1 MTNPTAPRYGQDV
14 PETVYGYV
22 SARSQGGVPVTR
34 ATALSSARPF
44 RAEGDALERAKEYA
58 RTAGLTVTAESRLG
72 FTVAGTPAAYEQLTS
87 GRIASY
93 EVEQLGPMN
102 RERSVTHL
110 DIVGDR
116 QPDAL
121 GIGAAPGE
129 DAIEAVALER
139 PRTPMRLLPADAKP
153 PDVEA
158 YHLTLPDD
166 VAGLLNAT
174 PAHEAGHEGRGVE
187 VAMVDTGQAEHA
199 YFTAHGYDIAPPV
212 ALVPGT
218 SPAEDP
224 VGHGTGESANIF
236 AVAPGARLR
245 PYRASNRRGDLT
257 AATAGFLRAKADR
270 PHVLTNSWG
279 GDGDF
284 PPLGGP
290 SQADMIFALEILDA
304 VEQGIVV
311 VFSAGN
317 GQFAIEPQVPG
328 VIAAGGV
335 FAAQDG
341 RLRASNYA
349 SGYVSPWIEGVRV
362 PTVCGLVGLLPRAQY
377 LMLPVPPGCA
387 IDVDESLP
395 DPHAPADDP
404 GDTTGPGD
412 GWAMFSGT
420 SAAAPQ
426 TAGAVAVLLGA
437 RPGLTPAQVTRALT
451 ATATD
456 VTTGTNHPRFGKRA
470 HVGIDTATGPGLVNV
485 SAALDLVL
493 TQDL

>member
-1 MTNPTAPRYGQDV
+1 MTNPTTPQYGQDV

-22 SARSQGGVPVTR
+22 SARSQGGVPATQ
-34 ATALSSARPF
+34 ATAFSSARPF
-44 RAEGDALERAKEYA
+44 RAEGDSMERAKEYA

-93 EVEQLGPMN
+93 EVRQLGPMN

-116 QPDAL
+116 QPAAL
-121 GIGAAPGE
+121 GVGAAPGE

-139 PRTPMRLLPADAKP
+139 PRTPMRLLPADARP
-153 PDVEA
+153 PDVDA
-158 YHLTLPDD
+158 FHLTLPDD
-166 VAGLLNAT
+166 IARLLNAT
-174 PAHEAGHEGRGVE
+174 PAHEAGHTGRGVQ

-199 YFTAHGYDIAPPV
+199 YFTAHGYDVTPPV

-224 VGHGTGESANIF
+224 IGHGTGESANIF

-245 PYRASNRRGDLT
+245 PYRASNQRGDLT

-270 PHVLTNSWG
+270 PQVLTNSWG

-284 PPLGGP
+284 PPLGDP
-290 SQADMIFALEILDA
+290 SQADVIFALEILDA
-304 VEQGIVV
+304 IEQGIVV

-335 FAAQDG
+335 FAARDG

-349 SGYVSPWIEGVRV
+349 SGYVSPWIDGVRV

-387 IDVDESLP
+387 IDVDESQP
-395 DPHAPADDP
+395 DPGDPTSDP
-404 GDTTGPGD
+404 GDTTGPRD

-426 TAGAVAVLLGA
+426 LAGAVAVLLGA
-437 RPGLTPAQVTRALT
+437 RPGLTPAQVTKALT
-451 ATATD
+451 TTATD
-456 VTTGTNHPRFGKRA
+456 VTTGTNHPRFGNHA

-485 SAALDLVL
+485 SAALDLIL
-493 TQDL
+493 TQNP